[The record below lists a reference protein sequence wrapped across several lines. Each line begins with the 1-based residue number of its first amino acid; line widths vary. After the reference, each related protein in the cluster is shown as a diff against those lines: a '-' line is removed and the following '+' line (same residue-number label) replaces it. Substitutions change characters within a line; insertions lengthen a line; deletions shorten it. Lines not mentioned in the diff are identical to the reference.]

1 MPNTSELKNKLDD
14 LYDALLKNSESNV
27 KNKFKK
33 VRDALVNV
41 YLVDANKNADGT
53 FTTHS
58 MRCFLILQSAVFS
71 TVVSADSNQR
81 IWATSYT
88 IKFIKRSGVLIGVR
102 ESSVVVEFLKNIR
115 DHVNETKFFKDISV
129 ETYEVAED
137 GGDLQEKEGNNRNLR
152 GLIASSDRMARTI
165 SSKIAALPRYAGM
178 ELTDE
183 EKRVA
188 E

>member
-1 MPNTSELKNKLDD
+1 MPNTSELKSKLDD
-14 LYDALLKNSESNV
+14 LYDALLENSESNV

-53 FTTHS
+53 FTTRS

-81 IWATSYT
+81 IWATSYM
-88 IKFIKRSGVLIGVR
+88 IKIIKRSIALLDSGG
-102 ESSVVVEFLKNIR
+102 SVVVEFLKKIR
-115 DHVNETKFFKDISV
+115 QHVNETEFFKDIPV
-129 ETYEVAED
+129 DTYEVAED
-137 GGDLQEKEGNNRNLR
+137 GTLRSREGNNGHLR
-152 GLIASSDRMARTI
+152 GLIASSDRMARNV
-165 SSKIAALPRYAGM
+165 SSKIAALPEYAGM
-178 ELTDE
+178 ELTDR
-183 EKRVA
+183 EKGLA